1 MAPLPVLTSAADLI
15 SRIEA
20 ASPKNR
26 SEILTELY
34 NSGKQY
40 LGLSLDLK
48 NKISELTEQLSE
60 LTKQLSDHKLVE
72 ERLRMEIK
80 DLNSAAIQNL
90 KSTAVLEYKLSESD
104 KKVKRKLACWN
115 RNGLS
120 QFFTPI

>member
-20 ASPKNR
+20 AS
-26 SEILTELY
+26 
-34 NSGKQY
+34 KQY
-40 LGLSLDLK
+40 LGLSVDLK

-80 DLNSAAIQNL
+80 DLNSAAIQNP

-104 KKVKRKLACWN
+104 KKVERKLACWN

>member
-40 LGLSLDLK
+40 LDLSVDLK
-48 NKISELTEQLSE
+48 HKISELTEQLSE

-90 KSTAVLEYKLSESD
+90 KSTA
-104 KKVKRKLACWN
+104 LACWN
-115 RNGLS
+115 RNGLP